1 VRSRA
6 TPYVGSRRHR
16 PPRRPTVQRS
26 GENEVIL
33 YPNELAPIRVA
44 TAAGPRAGAQASA
57 DHGPQAIPA
66 VDRRVPL

>member
-1 VRSRA
+1 M
-6 TPYVGSRRHR
+6 
-16 PPRRPTVQRS
+16 
-26 GENEVIL
+26 IL